1 MNNTPAIPSNKDQD
15 LLLEK
20 LEKLL
25 KDIIQAKSKGKI
37 TILIE
42 YLPKNDH
49 ARVEINSHIQKSQN
63 LIFQSFSK
71 SS

>member
-15 LLLEK
+15 LL

-49 ARVEINSHIQKSQN
+49 ARVEINSYIQKSQN